1 MFRRANAVGA
11 ATTRISNGK
20 RRRPSPIVRSKGEHM
35 SLSTIYF
42 TKNFQASSG
51 NDYLIRS
58 GQAADAEE
66 MQRVYDKE
74 LADITAINAAIGG
87 AGVNDL
93 DKFTPVDATLAG
105 AGDGHTFIYT
115 VTLTRVRL
123 ASVQQLLLGQQAF
136 PVTAGTPPVPGQFPT
151 AGFPIAKSASNNPTL
166 GPATQPD
173 PIPPFFVDPNLFV
186 TRFAV
191 ASSQDEVQAA
201 HNRLVDRIIA
211 DIGAALGTTNYL
223 TGFYS
228 PSVCVAG
235 SAKGSRFMVA
245 MTGIPVLKTVT

>member
-1 MFRRANAVGA
+1 
-11 ATTRISNGK
+11 
-20 RRRPSPIVRSKGEHM
+20 M
-35 SLSTIYF
+35 SLSSVYF

-74 LADITAINAAIGG
+74 LADITAINAAIGDP
-87 AGVNDL
+87 GVNDL

-136 PVTAGTPPVPGQFPT
+136 PVTAGSPPVPGQFPA
-151 AGFPIAKSASNNPTL
+151 AGFPIPKSTANNPTL
-166 GPATQPD
+166 GGAAATTPAVVQPD
-173 PIPPFFVDPNLFV
+173 PIPPFFVDPNFFV

-211 DIGAALGTTNYL
+211 DIGAALGTTSFL
-223 TGFYS
+223 TGFYC
-228 PSVCVAG
+228 PSQCVAG
-235 SAKGSRFMVA
+235 SAKGTRFMIA
-245 MTGIPVLKTVT
+245 MSGIPVLKTGG